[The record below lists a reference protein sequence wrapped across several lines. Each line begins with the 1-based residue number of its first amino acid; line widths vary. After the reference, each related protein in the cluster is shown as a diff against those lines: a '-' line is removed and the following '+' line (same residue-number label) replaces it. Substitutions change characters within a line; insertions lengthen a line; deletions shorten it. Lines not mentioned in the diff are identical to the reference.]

1 MMMDLD
7 IETEHVVLSPE
18 WQGTID
24 AWIAHCRREHPAVR
38 AVDLMLRRRER
49 DREMEVDAV
58 ATAGSRNLRASRHSA
73 GMAAAL
79 HDALDALEHEILV
92 HEAVTRPVRAAA

>member
-1 MMMDLD
+1 MMDLD
-7 IETEHVVLSPE
+7 IETEHVAMKPE
-18 WQGTID
+18 WQGTIE
-24 AWIAHCRREHPAVR
+24 AWIARCRREHPAVR
-38 AVDLMLRRRER
+38 AVDLMLRRRDR

-58 ATAGSRNLRASRHSA
+58 ATAGRRDLHATRHAA